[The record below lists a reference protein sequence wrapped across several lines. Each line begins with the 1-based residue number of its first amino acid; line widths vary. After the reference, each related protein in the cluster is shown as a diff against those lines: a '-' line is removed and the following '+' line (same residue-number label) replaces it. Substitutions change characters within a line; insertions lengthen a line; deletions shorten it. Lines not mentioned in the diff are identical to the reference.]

1 MIFYSIYMYAVA
13 RYNGIAR
20 PSVRLS
26 VRYFD
31 SVLGHFFFAV
41 PIRIYSSDLFT
52 AKLYR
57 GPSDIFFRSG
67 TDLISLL
74 TLLFL
79 FLLELRLHRLK
90 STRYDTYSSSVL

>member
-1 MIFYSIYMYAVA
+1 MIFYSIYMYAIA

-57 GPSDIFFRSG
+57 GPSDIFFI
-67 TDLISLL
+67 DQELISY
-74 TLLFL
+74 
-79 FLLELRLHRLK
+79 
-90 STRYDTYSSSVL
+90 RYSPCCSCSCWN